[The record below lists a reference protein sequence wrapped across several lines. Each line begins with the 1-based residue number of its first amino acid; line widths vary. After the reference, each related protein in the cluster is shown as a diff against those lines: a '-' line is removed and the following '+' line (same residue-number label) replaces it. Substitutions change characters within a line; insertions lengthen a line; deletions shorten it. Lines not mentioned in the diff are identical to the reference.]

1 MNPANLVKFVK
12 AILGLLPLIIVIIT
26 KKPTNQDGK
35 KPNNKC

>member
-12 AILGLLPLIIVIIT
+12 AILGLLALIIAIIS
-26 KKPTNQDGK
+26 KPTDQGGK